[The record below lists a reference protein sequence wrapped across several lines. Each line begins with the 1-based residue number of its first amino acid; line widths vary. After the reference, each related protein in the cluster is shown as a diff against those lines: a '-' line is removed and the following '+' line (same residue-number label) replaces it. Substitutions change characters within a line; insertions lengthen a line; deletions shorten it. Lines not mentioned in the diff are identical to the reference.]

1 MSKKLGVI
9 ALAMLVLAGAM
20 TLKTA
25 AAGNS
30 SSVVMA
36 NGGAPTPPS
45 PFRNGGAPT
54 PPSPF
59 RNGGAPT
66 PPSPFSK

>member
-9 ALAMLVLAGAM
+9 ALAMAVLACAM

-25 AAGNS
+25 ATSDHGGTVA
-30 SSVVMA
+30 MA

-66 PPSPFSK
+66 PPSPF